1 VLAVMCRLDAGV
13 MLRLSGITI
22 DSHRPAELAIFW
34 ATALGY
40 DERPL
45 WGSFTGIK
53 DPSGLGPHLTFQE
66 GDAEVG
72 ARLHLDLYADDP
84 DGEVARLVQLGA
96 ERVRRV
102 EEGDT
107 WWWIMRDPDANV
119 FCVIAAQGRD
129 RSL

>member
-1 VLAVMCRLDAGV
+1 

-22 DSHRPAELAIFW
+22 DSARPAALARFW
-34 ATALGY
+34 AAALEY

-45 WGSFTGIK
+45 WGSYTGLQG
-53 DPSGLGPHLTFQE
+53 PAGLRPYLTFQE
-66 GDAEVG
+66 SEAAGG

-84 DGEVARLVQLGA
+84 DAEVTRLAGLGA

-107 WWWIMRDPDANV
+107 WWWIMQDPDGNM

-129 RSL
+129 RSMA